1 MTKLMLIQG
10 ANLVWLRKRGPGV
23 YGRASAA
30 ELDEMLLKEAKAR
43 NVGLEIR
50 YTNLEGEAINWIY
63 EAASSGSVDVILMN
77 PAGFTLAGYALRDC
91 LKAVRV
97 NLPYVEI
104 HITNIDRREIKS
116 VIAEAAEG
124 VVAGFGLDSYFIAL
138 EGMLRILSRK
148 QMAKV

>member
-10 ANLVWLRKRGPGV
+10 ANLVWLGKREPEF
-23 YGRASAA
+23 YGRTSAA
-30 ELDEMLLKEAKAR
+30 ELDAMLLKEAKAR

-63 EAASSGSVDVILMN
+63 EAASSGSVDGILMN